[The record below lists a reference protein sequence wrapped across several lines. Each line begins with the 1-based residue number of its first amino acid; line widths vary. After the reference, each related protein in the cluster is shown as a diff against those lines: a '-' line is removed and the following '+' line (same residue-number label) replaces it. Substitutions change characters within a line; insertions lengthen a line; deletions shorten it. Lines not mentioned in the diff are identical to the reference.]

1 MTLGAETIAQG
12 NGVQLSLRKKREM
25 FRRVKVRESSA
36 SNDFFPFIMRQFK
49 SVFTINGLP
58 YLIFGRFRIQN
69 ESVEVEDEG
78 LDPQGCSP
86 KSSGTTLALPAR
98 ESVVACHNLKIIPE
112 RLACYTPFAG
122 FQSCKEITMKDLY
135 YSEYIE
141 LDKILNSQHPKSF
154 ESMEKGND
162 EMLFIIIH
170 QVYELWF
177 KQILFELDLV
187 RHIFIQDGIND
198 NSDDMSKVVH
208 KLKRIGK
215 ILELINQ
222 QVSIL
227 ETMTALD
234 FLEFRN
240 VLLPASGFQSK
251 QFRLIEAKLGLKME
265 QRYKTEYYK
274 HTRRGS
280 LSESDLQE
288 VNQAESESTL
298 KELIIKWL
306 ERMPYLDERYWKEYK
321 RSTPQSGSVDKQV
334 TESDP
339 GDRHKFWVDYRIAYQ
354 NSLSENEAG
363 RLRDF
368 DKVFFEEGRGD
379 VPPAAMQAALFI
391 TIYRNLPIFQMPFE
405 LLNTLSEIDELL
417 SNWRYRHFMMVRR
430 MIGLRVGTGGTS
442 GAGYLEGTLSQH
454 YAFREIT
461 EVATFLIERSKRPV
475 LPNALKEKVSFNL

>member
-1 MTLGAETIAQG
+1 ME
-12 NGVQLSLRKKREM
+12 
-25 FRRVKVRESSA
+25 
-36 SNDFFPFIMRQFK
+36 
-49 SVFTINGLP
+49 
-58 YLIFGRFRIQN
+58 
-69 ESVEVEDEG
+69 
-78 LDPQGCSP
+78 
-86 KSSGTTLALPAR
+86 
-98 ESVVACHNLKIIPE
+98 
-112 RLACYTPFAG
+112 
-122 FQSCKEITMKDLY
+122 DLY
-135 YSEYIE
+135 YSDYIE
-141 LDKILNSQHPKSF
+141 LDKILSSQHPKSF
-154 ESMEKGND
+154 ESPEKGND

-177 KQILFELDLV
+177 KQIIFELDLA

-222 QVSIL
+222 QVSVL

-240 VLLPASGFQSK
+240 FLLPASGFQSK

-280 LSESDLQE
+280 LSETDLNE
-288 VNQAESESTL
+288 VNKAESESTL

-306 ERMPYLDERYWKEYK
+306 ERMPYLDEAYWQEY
-321 RSTPQSGSVDKQV
+321 KQV
-334 TESDP
+334 TESDSS
-339 GDRHKFWVDYRIAYQ
+339 DRHKFWLDYRNAYQ
-354 NSLSENEAG
+354 NSLSKSEAG
-363 RLRDF
+363 RLQEF

-379 VPPAAMQAALFI
+379 VPPAAMRAVLFI
-391 TIYRNLPIFQMPFE
+391 MIYRNLPIFHLPFE

-475 LPNALKEKVSFNL
+475 LPNALKEKVSFNIP

>member
-1 MTLGAETIAQG
+1 ME
-12 NGVQLSLRKKREM
+12 N
-25 FRRVKVRESSA
+25 
-36 SNDFFPFIMRQFK
+36 
-49 SVFTINGLP
+49 
-58 YLIFGRFRIQN
+58 
-69 ESVEVEDEG
+69 
-78 LDPQGCSP
+78 
-86 KSSGTTLALPAR
+86 
-98 ESVVACHNLKIIPE
+98 
-112 RLACYTPFAG
+112 
-122 FQSCKEITMKDLY
+122 LY

-154 ESMEKGND
+154 ESMDEGND

-177 KQILFELDLV
+177 KQMIFELDLV
-187 RHIFIQDGIND
+187 RNIFMRDGKEGIND
-198 NSDDMSKVVH
+198 NSDDMSKVVQ

-215 ILELINQ
+215 VLELINQ
-222 QVSIL
+222 QVGVL

-251 QFRLIEAKLGLKME
+251 QFRLIEAKMGLKME

-280 LSESDLQE
+280 LSEADLQE
-288 VNQAESESTL
+288 VNQAESERTL
-298 KELIIKWL
+298 KELIIEWL
-306 ERMPYLDERYWKEYK
+306 ERMPFFEEEYWKDYK
-321 RSTPQSGSVDKQV
+321 RTTELNSG
-334 TESDP
+334 E
-339 GDRHKFWVDYRIAYQ
+339 RHKFWVDYRIAYQ

-363 RLRDF
+363 RLKEF
-368 DKVFFEEGRGD
+368 DKVFFEEGRGEI
-379 VPPAAMQAALFI
+379 PPAAMRAALFI

-417 SNWRYRHFMMVRR
+417 SNWRYRHFLMVRR

-442 GAGYLEGTLSQH
+442 GAGYLEGTVSQH

-461 EVATFLIERSKRPV
+461 ELATFLIERSRRPN
-475 LPNALKEKVSFNL
+475 LPNTLKERVSFNL